1 MSRAFVKED
10 DRGSE
15 VELPVD
21 ETPAPI
27 TPEGYAA
34 LSERLAAL
42 RSDPTSSALAK
53 QLARRMTFLQVIHD
67 APSRRD
73 RVSFGARVTVEGED
87 GAVTTWR
94 VVGSDETEFHEG
106 GLSVSSPVARAL
118 LGRSEGDEV
127 RVPRPRGAQTV
138 TVVSVEFP

>member
-27 TPEGYAA
+27 TAEGYEA
-34 LSERLAAL
+34 LEKRLAAL
-42 RSDPTSSALAK
+42 RADPNSSALAT
-53 QLARRMTFLQVIHD
+53 QLARRMGYVQVVRD
-67 APSRRD
+67 PPSRRD
-73 RVSFGARVTVEGED
+73 RVAFGARVTVEDEE
-87 GAVTTWR
+87 GAVTVWR
-94 VVGSDETEFHEG
+94 VVGPDETEFHLG
-106 GLSVSSPVARAL
+106 GVSVSSPVAKAL

-138 TVVSVEFP
+138 TVLRVEFG